1 MEGETPLFLSFLI
14 DNSRCLDPP
23 SKDFFSRYCEAVSTP
38 LLKASFR
45 DTAKLYRAPSQKLLF
60 EILRSCI
67 EPPPKSFFKRAGFAS
82 SLL

>member
-38 LLKASFR
+38 LQKAS
-45 DTAKLYRAPSQKLLF
+45 
-60 EILRSCI
+60 LRELDSPARCF
-67 EPPPKSFFKRAGFAS
+67 KSDRFFNHYGCV
-82 SLL
+82 